1 MRLLALLTLSIWSN
15 AAHATNPGV
24 FTFLGENQCAPFEG
38 ILFDPTATANILTE
52 IQTSR
57 DECNIKLTYELGKQA
72 TEYELQLQNLRIRN
86 DALTQQY
93 TTSIDSL
100 QRENDALSQAL
111 KKQSKKNPAL
121 WVAVGVASGIALSY
135 GAYKVFDE

>member
-15 AAHATNPGV
+15 AAQATNPGV

-100 QRENDALSQAL
+100 QRENDALSLAL